1 MQLTKLQLAGWRN
14 VADCSIEVN
23 SPLVV
28 VHGDN
33 GQGKSN
39 LLEAVHVLGTLKSFR
54 EPKTRRWIRHGAESA
69 RIAGC
74 VQSTVGRRELTWKW
88 TSDGRRLQMD
98 EKQTAVLS
106 DWFDVFR
113 AVVFCPEDAAIVRG
127 EPDKRRRF
135 MDRAAFNAAPTHLR
149 RVTEYRRVLNH
160 KRALLSERHIDP
172 LQLDAFNESL
182 ARTAAAV
189 VAARVHVIEEL
200 KESFEG
206 MHEAIAGSGR
216 VDMHVS
222 ISGLGRVESTDVGDL
237 EVQLRAAL
245 ASVRQDELHRKTALV
260 GPHRDDLVLT
270 IDGQRARNF
279 ASQGQARSVIL
290 GLKLAELDAAHR
302 RGVVPVFLLDDLT
315 SELDQ
320 GRRERLV
327 AILTGLKGQVWVTTT
342 DPSYLGDLT
351 AIDHIKLRV
360 SDGEINPD

>member
-1 MQLTKLQLAGWRN
+1 MQLTSLQLAGWRN
-14 VADCSIEVN
+14 LADCTIEVD

-28 VHGDN
+28 VHGNN

-39 LLEAVHVLGTLKSFR
+39 LIEAVHVLGTLKSFR
-54 EPKTRRWIRHGAESA
+54 EPKTRRWIQHGASGA
-69 RIAGC
+69 RVAGRI
-74 VQSTVGRRELTWKW
+74 QSTMGRRELVWKW

-98 EKQTAVLS
+98 GKQTSDLS

-113 AVVFCPEDAAIVRG
+113 AVAFCPEDSAIVRG

-160 KRALLSERHIDP
+160 KRALLNERRIDP

-182 ARTAAAV
+182 ACTAAAV
-189 VAARVHVIEEL
+189 VAARIQVIEEL
-200 KESFEG
+200 RESFG
-206 MHEAIAGSGR
+206 TMHAAIAGSGQ
-216 VDMHVS
+216 VEMHVNV
-222 ISGLGRVESTDVGDL
+222 SGLGRVEPLEASDL
-237 EVQLRAAL
+237 EPRLRDAL
-245 ASVRQDELHRKTALV
+245 AAVREDELQRKTVMV
-260 GPHRDDLVLT
+260 GPHRDDLILS

-279 ASQGQARSVIL
+279 ASQGQARSLIL

-320 GRRERLV
+320 NRRERLV
-327 AILTGLKGQVWVTTT
+327 GILTALRGQVWVTTT
-342 DPSYLGDLT
+342 DPAYLGDLSS
-351 AIDHIKLRV
+351 IDHIKLRV
-360 SDGEINPD
+360 SDGGINPD